1 MKKKFLI
8 GSAVLSFSAFLSVGA
23 LVGIASSQ
31 KAVKADA
38 STVQASGTRIYIE
51 DQHMSAGWTSDS
63 LTRYPIAHIWNITFD
78 TAADLNLTK
87 LNALSPSI
95 GHAVTINAGGGY
107 MDVTLSKDSVSGD
120 TGKFSVDI
128 PWYITGFD
136 AGFFADHSGTAK
148 WLKDKN
154 GGASI
159 EYSFARGNEAK
170 IYLYGQTGWSGNDYY
185 SEVSTP
191 DFSGSTS
198 YKYSETT
205 YAVTT
210 TASPSAGGTVS
221 GAGTYKKYEMAT
233 VTATPNSGY
242 SFGSWSDSGTASH
255 SFRVT
260 ADTALTATFSNLPAL
275 STPVLTK
282 GADNSITWAA
292 VANAQSYNVTVDG
305 VTTSYATTDTLK
317 VDGLVKPGSHTVS
330 VVAVGD
336 HSSYNDSLAASETY
350 TVADGFFLIGSFQ
363 SWDYTNFVGAA
374 RMSGADTSWS
384 VDVAL
389 PALAEFKVVYANDS
403 RVDWQGTAGLTTNP
417 QADLEYPIEV
427 LEGGNIKV
435 TNAGNYRV
443 SVELDNGNAS
453 YTVLALD
460 YVASYKLMIGSN
472 EVAMVLNSGNE
483 YKATGVNLTR
493 GQVLGFKSG
502 SALISDSTAKV
513 IFNNNL
519 NSSKEVLFSATN
531 VTVYVDVVAKTIFA
545 EGLPNVGEGYHVVK
559 NGASVITM
567 THNENPS
574 DPSYTEW
581 YTSVTS
587 FAANDVLTF
596 LDKKASGEVLP
607 VEFKI
612 TTINAGGLGD
622 KFEVTADGIRA
633 KQAVDTAIYLKLKSG
648 ADEVY
653 FGEVSEAELKAR
665 QFASDFLTAIN
676 AVCDPQGVTT
686 DTDDLADAWADQV
699 TAFGSLIKGA
709 QDILKAATAGD
720 SVKEIRDFIAQYT
733 YVLTKYGKYFDAST
747 RDFLNKGITP
757 NPVAENHLLFAK
769 DTTTTIAMVTII
781 AVVGLT
787 AVGSVVYLKARK
799 HQ

>member
-23 LVGIASSQ
+23 LVGVASSQ
-31 KAVKADA
+31 KALKANAAGTA
-38 STVQASGTRIYIE
+38 STAGTRLYV
-51 DQHMSAGWTSDS
+51 DDATSKSWTGYGVNPSAHM
-63 LTRYPIAHIWNITFD
+63 WNITFD
-78 TAADLNLTK
+78 TT
-87 LNALSPSI
+87 S
-95 GHAVTINAGGGY
+95 GFT
-107 MDVTLSKDSVSGD
+107 SVSQL
-120 TGKFSVDI
+120 SDI
-128 PWYITGFD
+128 GATFGSSISFGTDYINVEMSWNSGGTRPYEVVVPWYITSFRVCFYATENGTDRYLYYKGDADSYQFD
-136 AGFFADHSGTAK
+136 AT
-148 WLKDKN
+148 
-154 GGASI
+154 
-159 EYSFARGNEAK
+159 RGNEYKVKAFSNGD
-170 IYLYGQTGWSGNDYY
+170 YGAWWD
-185 SEVSTP
+185 
-191 DFSGSTS
+191 GSKMRANIEKTDVAS
-198 YKYSETT
+198 YTYTETT
-205 YAVTT
+205 YSVTT
-210 TASPSAGGTVS
+210 TASPAAGGTVS
-221 GAGTYKKYEMAT
+221 GAGTYKKYQYAT

-242 SFGSWSDSGTASH
+242 SFSSWSDSGTASH
-255 SFRVT
+255 SFHVT

-292 VANAQSYNVTVDG
+292 VANAQSYNVTADG

-350 TVADGFFLIGSFQ
+350 TVADGFFLVGSFQ

-460 YVASYKLMIGSN
+460 YQPDYKLLIGST
-472 EVAMVLNSGNE
+472 EVALSLNSGNE
-483 YKATGVNLTR
+483 YKVEHVNLTR
-493 GQVLGFKSG
+493 GATLGFKNG
-502 SALISDSTAKV
+502 STTVNDSFAKV

-519 NSSKEVLFSATN
+519 DSSKKVLFSATD
-531 VTVYVDVVAKTIFA
+531 VTVYVDVVAKSIFA
-545 EGLPNVGEGYHVVK
+545 EGMPNVGEGYHVIK
-559 NGASVITM
+559 NGSSIITM

-665 QFASDFLTAIN
+665 EFASNFLTAIN
-676 AVCDPQGVTT
+676 AVCDPNGVTT
-686 DTDDLADAWADQV
+686 DTDDLADAWAGQV
-699 TAFGSLIKGA
+699 TAFGGLIKGA

-757 NPVAENHLLFAK
+757 NPVAENHLLFTK
-769 DTTTTIAMVTII
+769 DSTTNIAMVTII

-787 AVGSVVYLKARK
+787 AIGSVVYLRARK